1 MDKQKEEEQQYEQQQ
16 QQQQNIE
23 ILNEGYIQ
31 DQQQQQQLQPEQFEL
46 DDVLSGIIEDFC
58 KEIEKEDKEAEKLK
72 QIAQKQSIIA
82 YKTIQNNV
90 NIISKPHVG
99 LGKFQKQMNFLKT
112 N

>member
-1 MDKQKEEEQQYEQQQ
+1 MDKQKEEEKQYQ

-23 ILNEGYIQ
+23 ILNEGYMQ
-31 DQQQQQQLQPEQFEL
+31 DQQQLQQQLQPEQFEL
-46 DDVLSGIIEDFC
+46 DDVLSDIIADFC